1 MTHWQT
7 LRLDRPE
14 AGIARLTLHRPERR
28 NAINRA
34 MTDELNTCLAGL
46 ALELG
51 LRVLLLT
58 GAGDCFSA
66 GGDLKERL
74 ACGTEASRGQR
85 HELLA
90 ALDRLDCFPCPV
102 IAVIPGPA
110 LAGGLE
116 LALACDIRIAALD
129 AVLGLPEVRTSGGF
143 PGASGPVRLARE
155 LGRGLASLLV
165 YAGCQISASD
175 ALAMG
180 LVERAVPRE
189 HLDSEALSLARQIA
203 EGSPSGIRA
212 AKQLIRAAGDLDFD
226 SAMVLSAQLREP
238 LDDGPDCHEAVRAW
252 CERRAPRFAEA
263 S

>member
-1 MTHWQT
+1 MSHWQT

-28 NAINRA
+28 NAIDRTMA
-34 MTDELNTCLAGL
+34 AELNACLSGL
-46 ALELG
+46 AVQPG
-51 LRVLLLT
+51 LRVLLVA

-74 ACGTEASRGQR
+74 ACGPEEARAQR
-85 HELLA
+85 QQGLA
-90 ALDRLDCFPCPV
+90 AMDRLDCFPCPV

-129 AVLGLPEVRTSGGF
+129 AVLGLPEVRASGGF
-143 PGASGPVRLARE
+143 PGAGGPVRLVRA
-155 LGRGLASLLV
+155 LGRGRASLLV
-165 YAGCQISASD
+165 YAGCQISAAD
-175 ALAMG
+175 ALTMG

-203 EGSPSGIRA
+203 TGSPSGIRA

-226 SAMVLSAQLREP
+226 AAMVLSGHLRDP
-238 LDDGPDCHEAVRAW
+238 LDDGPDFHEALRAW
-252 CERRAPRFAEA
+252 RERRAPRFAEA
-263 S
+263 P